1 MASPPSHAQS
11 VLPDSKA
18 LVLDRIERVENRF
31 ILSVH
36 GRQAPRCPRCSR
48 VSSSRHS
55 SYVRNVQDLP
65 WQGLSVQIRLKV
77 RRFRCRNRNCGQ
89 KIFSERLPGIVRAYG
104 RRSDR
109 LGDIV
114 RLIGYSL
121 GGLPASR
128 ILERLAVPISDDTV
142 LREVKHSDTGAPAEA
157 LRHVGVDDWAW
168 RKGHAYGTILVDL
181 ERHKVIELLPDRSAE
196 SAQRWLED
204 HPGIAT
210 INRDRWGL
218 YADGASRGAPD
229 VVQIADRFHLAL
241 NLSAAIERALD
252 EHRDCLQLSGSGDT
266 VERTD
271 QTPTRHEAGSFPERR
286 KQQNRQNR
294 LERYET
300 VMDLHRRG
308 HTQRSISETVGLSL
322 KTVRR
327 WLRLQHFP
335 ERKSVVA
342 RHSHV
347 GEFRDYLRKRWEQ
360 GCHNSTQLFREIR
373 TRGYCGSRQ
382 MVSHHVSG
390 WRRSGPATRRNRRI
404 SPKEAAILVCKP
416 AELRTDLQQ
425 DLFRRLTAAHPTFSW
440 LHIFACDFREALQ
453 SRDRDRMDDWIRNA
467 AQSGI
472 GPLVRFAYGLRR
484 DHDAVLAAVESPWS
498 SGQVEGQINRLKA
511 IKRQMYG
518 RAGFALLRA
527 RVLPYSAAAPP

>member
-11 VLPDSKA
+11 VLPDPKT
-18 LVLDRIERVENRF
+18 LVLDRIERVANRF
-31 ILSVH
+31 ILSIH
-36 GRQAPRCPRCSR
+36 GRQAPRCPRCNR

-55 SYVRNVQDLP
+55 AYVRTVQDLP
-65 WQGLSVQIRLKV
+65 WQGRSVQIRLRV
-77 RRFRCRNRNCGQ
+77 RRFRCRNRSCGQ
-89 KIFSERLPGIVRAYG
+89 RIFSERLPGVVRPYG

-128 ILERLAVPISDDTV
+128 ILERLAIPISDDTV
-142 LREVKHSDTGAPAEA
+142 LRVVMHSDTAAPAEA

-168 RKGHAYGTILVDL
+168 RKGHSYGTILVDL
-181 ERHKVIELLPDRSAE
+181 ERHKVVGLLPERSAE
-196 SAQRWLED
+196 SIQQWLEN
-204 HPGIAT
+204 HPGIET
-210 INRDRWGL
+210 INRDRCGL
-218 YADGASRGAPD
+218 YADGASRGVPNA
-229 VVQIADRFHLAL
+229 VQIADRFHLAL

-252 EHRDCLQLSGSGDT
+252 EHREGLQLSAS
-266 VERTD
+266 EQRIEKAD
-271 QTPTRHEAGSFPERR
+271 QMPARHEASSLPERC

-300 VMDLHRRG
+300 VIDLHRRG
-308 HTQRSISETVGLSL
+308 HTQKAISETVGLSL

-327 WLRLQHFP
+327 WLRSRHFP
-335 ERKSVVA
+335 ERTQVVA

-347 GEFRDYLRKRWEQ
+347 GDFDDYLRQRWDQ

-373 TRGYCGSRQ
+373 ERGYRGSRQ

-390 WRRSGPATRRNRRI
+390 WRASAPDRRKNRRI
-404 SPKEAAILVCKP
+404 SPKEAAILVCKRP
-416 AELRTDLQQ
+416 TLQSDLQRE
-425 DLFRRLTAAHPTFSW
+425 LFRRLTAAHPTFSW
-440 LHIFACDFREALQ
+440 LHMFACDFREALQ
-453 SRDRDRMDDWIRNA
+453 NRDRDSMSQWIRNA
-467 AQSGI
+467 IQSGI

-484 DHDAVLAAVESPWS
+484 DHDAIMAAVESPWS

-518 RAGFALLRA
+518 RAGFTLLRA
-527 RVLPYSAAAPP
+527 RVLPCSATPPA